1 MRHCQNAIAISIQKV
16 EDFNSHFDK
25 GKMIRVF

>member
-1 MRHCQNAIAISIQKV
+1 MRHCQNARAISIQKV